1 MKRSILTLIV
11 VLAFAKSYG
20 QDNNIKLDVVP
31 LALGKINLSYE
42 RVVNEHQSAQIKLG
56 FLIPR
61 SLPGSLYD
69 VSEVEDYGGTASL
82 QNKIKGFSVSGEYR
96 FYTGSSRKQALRG
109 FYVAPYLKWN
119 KYKIE
124 TTANFEYEAS
134 QSEYDDF
141 TAEQQ
146 AVAVFNG
153 SGYDIDVA
161 ANFDAGFRQLGL
173 GAMIG
178 YQWLI
183 ADRVSID
190 WNFFGL
196 GIDHTVFNVDISS
209 EGIDVDY
216 TKWGKEIEAE
226 VNDFTIVGDKVKVTV
241 EEDNVNA
248 RAPFLLPN
256 LRMGISIGVA
266 F

>member
-11 VLAFAKSYG
+11 VLTFAKSYG
-20 QDNNIKLDVVP
+20 QDNNIKLDIVP

-42 RVVNEHQSAQIKLG
+42 RVVNDHQSAQIKLG

-61 SLPGSLYD
+61 SLPGTLYD

-82 QNKIKGFSVSGEYR
+82 QNRIKGFSVSGEYR
-96 FYTGSSRKQALRG
+96 FYTGSSRKQSLRG
-109 FYVAPYLKWN
+109 FYFAPYLKWN

-124 TTANFEYEAS
+124 TTSNFGYEANL
-134 QSEYDDF
+134 SEYYEL

-146 AVAVFNG
+146 AAAEFNG

-183 ADRVSID
+183 ADKVSID

-196 GIDHTVFNVDISS
+196 GIDHTVFEVDISS
-209 EGIDVDY
+209 EGVDVDY
-216 TKWGKEIEAE
+216 TKWGKEIEEE
-226 VNDFTIVGDKVKVTV
+226 VKDFTVVGDKIEVTV
-241 EEDNVNA
+241 EKNSVNA
-248 RAPFLLPN
+248 KAPFLLPN
-256 LRMGISIGVA
+256 LRMSISVGIA